1 MQVIP
6 KDTISFL
13 RELKLNNNRDWFN
26 ENKQRFN
33 SIQSGVK
40 EFANEVNES
49 LNKSDDIE
57 KLKIFRIYRDLRFS
71 KDKTP
76 YKKNIGMAFH
86 RSKPN
91 LRGGYYLEIS
101 ADERFIAV
109 GFWNPNKEDL
119 LRIRKEIEVDGQEF
133 KSVINHRKI
142 KDVWGEIK
150 GQEVKT
156 SPKGFNSDHQYID
169 LIKKKQFIFIKKLKE
184 EEILDENF
192 QKNLVNYFIS
202 IRPFFDYMSEILTT
216 NLDGESQ
223 ISIYSKYF

>member
-1 MQVIP
+1 MKVIP
-6 KDTISFL
+6 KDTIVFL
-13 RELKLNNNRDWFN
+13 KELKLNNNRDWFN
-26 ENKQRFN
+26 KNKQRFN

-49 LNKSDDIE
+49 LKKSDDIE

-86 RSKPN
+86 RAKPE
-91 LRGGYYLEIS
+91 LRGGYYLELS
-101 ADERFIAV
+101 ADESFVAV

-119 LRIRKEIEVDGQEF
+119 LRIRKEIELDGQEF
-133 KSVINHRKI
+133 ESVINDRKI
-142 KDVWGEIK
+142 KDIWGEIK

-156 SPKGFNSDHQYID
+156 SPKGFNKDHQHID

-184 EEILDENF
+184 EDILDEIF
-192 QKNLVNYFIS
+192 QKKLVSYFIS

-216 NLDGESQ
+216 NLDGESLLH
-223 ISIYSKYF
+223 

>member
-1 MQVIP
+1 MKVIP
-6 KDTISFL
+6 KDTIVFL
-13 RELKLNNNRDWFN
+13 KELKLNNNRDWFN
-26 ENKQRFN
+26 KNKQRFN

-49 LNKSDDIE
+49 LKKSDDIE

-86 RSKPN
+86 RAKPE
-91 LRGGYYLEIS
+91 LRGGYYLELS
-101 ADERFIAV
+101 ADESFVAV

-133 KSVINHRKI
+133 ESVINDRKI
-142 KDVWGEIK
+142 KDIWGEIK

-156 SPKGFNSDHQYID
+156 SPKGFNKDHQHID

-184 EEILDENF
+184 EDILDEIF
-192 QKNLVNYFIS
+192 QKKLVSYFIS

-216 NLDGESQ
+216 NLDGES
-223 ISIYSKYF
+223 ILH

>member
-1 MQVIP
+1 MQIIP

-13 RELKLNNNRDWFN
+13 KELKLNNNRDWFN
-26 ENKQRFN
+26 ENKDRFN

-40 EFANEVNES
+40 EFAYQVNES
-49 LNKSDDIE
+49 LKSSDDIE

-71 KDKTP
+71 KDKSP

-86 RSKPN
+86 RAKPY

-101 ADERFIAV
+101 ADGSFIAV

-119 LRIRKEIEVDGQEF
+119 HRIRKEIEIDGEEF
-133 KSVINHRKI
+133 KRIINQKKI
-142 KDVWGEIK
+142 KDIWGELT
-150 GQEVKT
+150 GDEVKT
-156 SPKGFNSDHQYID
+156 SPKGFKKDHQYID

-184 EEILDENF
+184 KEILDESF
-192 QKNLVNYFIS
+192 QKKLVSYFVS

-216 NLDGESQ
+216 NLNGET
-223 ISIYSKYF
+223 II

>member
-1 MQVIP
+1 MKVIP
-6 KDTISFL
+6 KDTIVFL
-13 RELKLNNNRDWFN
+13 KELKLNNNRDWFN
-26 ENKQRFN
+26 KNKQRFN

-49 LNKSDDIE
+49 LKKSDDIE

-86 RSKPN
+86 RAKPE
-91 LRGGYYLEIS
+91 LRGGYYLELS
-101 ADERFIAV
+101 ADESFVAV

-133 KSVINHRKI
+133 ESVINDRKI
-142 KDVWGEIK
+142 KDIWGEIK

-156 SPKGFNSDHQYID
+156 SPKGFNKDHQHID
-169 LIKKKQFIFIKKLKE
+169 LIKKKQFIFIKKLSE

-192 QKNLVNYFIS
+192 QKKLVSYFVS
-202 IRPFFDYMSEILTT
+202 IRPFFDYMSEVLTT
-216 NLDGESQ
+216 NLDGES
-223 ISIYSKYF
+223 II

>member
-1 MQVIP
+1 MGVIP

-13 RELKLNNNRDWFN
+13 RDLKLNNNRDWFN

-49 LNKSDDIE
+49 LKKSDDIE

-86 RSKPN
+86 RAKPE
-91 LRGGYYLEIS
+91 LRGGYYLELS
-101 ADERFIAV
+101 ADESFVAV

-133 KSVINHRKI
+133 ESVINDRKI
-142 KDVWGEIK
+142 KDIWGEIK

-156 SPKGFNSDHQYID
+156 SPKGFNKDHQHID

-184 EEILDENF
+184 EDILHEIF
-192 QKNLVNYFIS
+192 QKKLVSYFIS

-216 NLDGESQ
+216 NLDGESLLH
-223 ISIYSKYF
+223 